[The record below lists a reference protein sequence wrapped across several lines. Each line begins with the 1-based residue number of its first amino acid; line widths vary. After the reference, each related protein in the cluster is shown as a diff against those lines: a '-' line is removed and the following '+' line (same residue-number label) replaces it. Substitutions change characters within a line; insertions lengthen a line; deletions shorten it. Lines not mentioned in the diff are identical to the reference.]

1 MDLLEETQR
10 YAETAALQL
19 TGLNDFDPVVMVKT
33 RHGDIAVAHL
43 LMPDEEE
50 GRAAVAAIMA
60 AVCGVNLGVEATFC
74 SAAWVAQYPKDTDM
88 TMQPDVMPSQHPDRQ
103 EIVSLVLVNAEG
115 RATMHSAP
123 IIRENNLVGIGLWEQ
138 PSPDT
143 EPEGRFISS
152 LRLGLRMAKDIPA
165 DMADDLERMDSDMTT
180 GLIRRI
186 AQMIQ
191 HMSRNLP

>member
-74 SAAWVAQYPKDTDM
+74 SAAWVAQYPKGTDM
-88 TMQPDVMPSQHPDRQ
+88 TMRPDVMPSQHPDRQ
-103 EIVSLVLVNAEG
+103 EMVSLVLINEQG

-123 IIRENNLVGIGLWEQ
+123 IIRENNMVGIGLWEE

-143 EPEGRFISS
+143 EPMGRFVSS
-152 LRLGLRMAKDIPA
+152 LRLGLKMAKDIPP
-165 DMADDLERMDSDMTT
+165 DMADELERMDPDMTQN
-180 GLIRRI
+180 LIRRI

-191 HMSRNLP
+191 HMSKGMA

>member
-10 YAETAALQL
+10 YAETAALKL
-19 TGLNDFDPVVMVKT
+19 TGENDFDPVVMVKT
-33 RHGDIAVAHL
+33 RRGDITVAHL
-43 LMPDEEE
+43 AMPEEEE
-50 GRAAVAAIMA
+50 GRAAVAAVMT

-74 SAAWVAQYPKDTDM
+74 SAAWVAEYPKDTDM
-88 TMQPDVMPSQHPDRQ
+88 SRPDVPPSQHPNRK
-103 EIVSLVLVNAEG
+103 ELVTLVLINAEG

-138 PSPDT
+138 PSLDT
-143 EPEGRFISS
+143 EPSGRFISS